1 MTTIYVCPSVH
12 ACNLDYYTFSVSFIT
27 QDVILEPVFNLNQSM
42 HPPSNLLLCRRWL
55 T

>member
-27 QDVILEPVFNLNQSM
+27 QDVLEPVFNLNT
-42 HPPSNLLLCRRWL
+42 PTIKLAFVTTLG
-55 T
+55 